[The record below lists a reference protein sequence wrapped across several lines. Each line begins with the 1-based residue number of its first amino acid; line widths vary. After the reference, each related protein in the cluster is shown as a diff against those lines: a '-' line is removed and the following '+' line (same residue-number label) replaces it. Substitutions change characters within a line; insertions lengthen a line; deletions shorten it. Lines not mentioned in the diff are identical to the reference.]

1 MRSSARRCGAACRVG
16 VGWKRQLSSAFPPVP
31 PAPPRLHPRR
41 GTPPLLPR
49 AQWRVSGVPIP
60 PGLPAT
66 FPRCWVRRLGGRC
79 SARPHPTPRA
89 FARGAGHDC
98 LPSPTGR
105 GPRRCGSSGRV
116 SRAVRRDGLAAP
128 RRGAARLAPSPP
140 AAGPGLVCL
149 GRSPVVCCSGPAA
162 RSPGASPRPP
172 SGPLGASSHPRP
184 QPRLLRLS
192 VRFSRPLCPP
202 LPLSCVPLPAWR
214 HASRR
219 SPPFPLPSVVV
230 GGGCPGTRARVR
242 GAPVDGVG
250 GES

>member
-1 MRSSARRCGAACRVG
+1 MATHSSTLA
-16 VGWKRQLSSAFPPVP
+16 WKIPWREDPGRLQFIGYPVASS
-31 PAPPRLHPRR
+31 
-41 GTPPLLPR
+41 
-49 AQWRVSGVPIP
+49 P
-60 PGLPAT
+60 PGLCVWCVPLPARASSP
-66 FPRCWVRRLGGRC
+66 PRPSRLGSRGRGRGC
-79 SARPHPTPRA
+79 SARPHPPTPRA

-202 LPLSCVPLPAWR
+202 LTSVVCPPARLAPRFPSEPPLPA
-214 HASRR
+214 A
-219 SPPFPLPSVVV
+219 L
-230 GGGCPGTRARVR
+230 GGGGGRVPGNA
-242 GAPVDGVG
+242 GAG
-250 GES
+250 

>member
-31 PAPPRLHPRR
+31 PAPPRLHPRL
-41 GTPPLLPR
+41 GTPPLLPL
-49 AQWRVSGVPIP
+49 AWWRVSGVPIP
-60 PGLPAT
+60 PDLPAT
-66 FPRCWVRRLGGRC
+66 SPRCWVRRAQRAPTLLHAPLPVAPATTAFPLATDRRARILGSRLQGSGLTGGGSLPRGRVPVRRFPPLALDR
-79 SARPHPTPRA
+79 SASAGRRLSAALGLPRGRQAPPHARPPGPSGLPPTPA
-89 FARGAGHDC
+89 PNHASCGC
-98 LPSPTGR
+98 LS
-105 GPRRCGSSGRV
+105 GS
-116 SRAVRRDGLAAP
+116 LALSAP
-128 RRGAARLAPSPP
+128 A
-140 AAGPGLVCL
+140 
-149 GRSPVVCCSGPAA
+149 
-162 RSPGASPRPP
+162 
-172 SGPLGASSHPRP
+172 
-184 QPRLLRLS
+184 
-192 VRFSRPLCPP
+192 P